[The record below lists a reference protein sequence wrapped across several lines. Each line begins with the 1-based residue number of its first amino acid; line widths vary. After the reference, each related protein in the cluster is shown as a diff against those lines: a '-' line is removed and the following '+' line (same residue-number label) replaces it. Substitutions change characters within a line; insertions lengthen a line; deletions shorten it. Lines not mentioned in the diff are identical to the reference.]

1 MRDELIE
8 NMNKLHTA
16 ERRIPICPKKMMH
29 EKRAGHV
36 DAMI

>member
-36 DAMI
+36 DAMT